1 MPSVFMAYWTFR
13 VMVGT
18 GFLMFFLAA
27 YALYW
32 VMRNRPLGQVKFLGV
47 FGAAM
52 VLPYLANTAG
62 WLLTEMGR
70 QPWVVYGYM
79 KTADAVSPTLTAGM
93 VLTSLIGFTLVY
105 AVLMAADVYLLA
117 NYAKAGPAPVV
128 KKQHPVKEEAYWE

>member
-1 MPSVFMAYWTFR
+1 
-13 VMVGT
+13 
-18 GFLMFFLAA
+18 
-27 YALYW
+27 
-32 VMRNRPLGQVKFLGV
+32 MRNRPLGQVKFLGV

-52 VLPYLANTAG
+52 ALPYLANTAG

-117 NYAKAGPAPVV
+117 KYAKAGPAPEV